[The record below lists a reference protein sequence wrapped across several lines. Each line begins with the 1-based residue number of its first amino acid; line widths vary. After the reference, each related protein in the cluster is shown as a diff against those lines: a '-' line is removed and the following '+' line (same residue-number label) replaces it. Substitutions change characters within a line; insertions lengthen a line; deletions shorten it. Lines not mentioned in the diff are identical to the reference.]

1 MAETT
6 AKKRTRRVNKVARAV
21 VGLSLDDIKKKASV
35 KPDVRSAQRD
45 AAIKEVKARKAAGK
59 DKKTSAK
66 GRGTGAGQRTKL
78 PKNVRR

>member
-1 MAETT
+1 M
-6 AKKRTRRVNKVARAV
+6 NKVARAV
-21 VGLSLDDIKKKASV
+21 VGLSLDDIKKKAAI
-35 KPDVRSAQRD
+35 KPEVRSAQRD

-59 DKKTSAK
+59 DKKAAGK